1 MPLIFLAIVVAI
13 LVIFLLNS
21 KRWSKV
27 SRSAR
32 EGKRGFRSE
41 IERDDD

>member
-32 EGKRGFRSE
+32 EGKRGFRDE
-41 IERDDD
+41 IGRDDD

>member
-1 MPLIFLAIVVAI
+1 MPMVFLAIVVAI
-13 LVIFLLNS
+13 VLIFLLNS

-32 EGKRGFRSE
+32 DLKKGFRDE
-41 IERDDD
+41 IERDDS